1 MSLVVLIALPFT
13 APFAMF
19 DPRDFAARGRAVP
32 VADTVV
38 TSATDD
44 VSAWVDRSALHHAMH
59 FAALHSGPASLAVLF
74 LRFPLP
80 PLAMTAVPHS
90 TAVLAAVLRV

>member
-13 APFAMF
+13 APFATF
-19 DPRDFAARGRAVP
+19 DLRDFAARGRATP
-32 VADTVV
+32 VADTTV
-38 TSATDD
+38 TSTDD
-44 VSAWVDRSALHHAMH
+44 ASAWFDRSALHHAMH
-59 FAALHSGPASLAVLF
+59 FAALSSGPASLAVLP

-80 PLAMTAVPHS
+80 PQAMTAVVHN

>member
-1 MSLVVLIALPFT
+1 MALPFAT
-13 APFAMF
+13 V
-19 DPRDFAARGRAVP
+19 DLRDFAARGRATP
-32 VADTVV
+32 VGTVV
-38 TSATDD
+38 TSARDD
-44 VSAWVDRSALHHAMH
+44 VPAWFDRSALHHAMH

-80 PLAMTAVPHS
+80 PLAMAAVPHD